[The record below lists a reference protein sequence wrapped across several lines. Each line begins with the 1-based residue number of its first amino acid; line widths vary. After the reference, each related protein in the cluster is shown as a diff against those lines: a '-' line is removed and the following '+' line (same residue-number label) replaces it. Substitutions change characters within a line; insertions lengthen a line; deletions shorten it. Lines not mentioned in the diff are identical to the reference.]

1 MKKIEKRTFVCL
13 ALTLLLLLGLGL
25 FVLRFFLHGG
35 QWASFAANRH
45 LYNSNGSLA
54 VGRVLDRDG
63 DVLSWVDESGNR
75 QYYENATVRKA
86 TLHAV
91 GDLSGSIGTSALVAF
106 ADQLSGYNFL
116 TGADNPFGQGN
127 DLYLTLDARL
137 NYIAYQAMN
146 GKKGAVGV
154 YNYETGEILC
164 MVSTPTFD
172 PANPPTIE
180 DGDPEYEGVYL
191 NRFLSGT
198 FPPGSVYKTVV
209 LSAAIERIPDLFD
222 RTWTCTGSTQ
232 VGDGAI
238 TCPHAH
244 GEQDISSALANSCN
258 GVFALLAD
266 ELGEDVLEE
275 YTVRA
280 GLTSSYRVSG
290 LNTAAGSFDFDG
302 LTANELGWAGVG
314 QYNDLA
320 NPCALMV
327 YMGAIANGGTAAMPR
342 LVLKTENALGLPS
355 LPALPRHTK
364 KLVEGDTAAALAE
377 LMAHNVTA
385 QYGASR
391 FPNMDV
397 CAKSGTAE
405 VGGGKAPHAWFA
417 GFLRNP
423 DAPYAFVVLVE
434 NGGSGADA
442 AGSVAA
448 RVLDA
453 VVNGY

>member
-1 MKKIEKRTFVCL
+1 M
-13 ALTLLLLLGLGL
+13 
-25 FVLRFFLHGG
+25 
-35 QWASFAANRH
+35 
-45 LYNSNGSLA
+45 
-54 VGRVLDRDG
+54 GRVLDRDG
-63 DVLSWVDESGNR
+63 DVLSWTEEDGTR
-75 QYYENATVRKA
+75 RWYDNATVRKA

-91 GDLSGSIGTSALVAF
+91 GDAQGNIGTGRWWPLPTSSPATTCSPGPTPPWGRATTSTSPWTPGTTTSPMRPWP
-106 ADQLSGYNFL
+106 A
-116 TGADNPFGQGN
+116 
-127 DLYLTLDARL
+127 AR
-137 NYIAYQAMN
+137 
-146 GKKGAVGV
+146 GAVA
-154 YNYETGEILC
+154 
-164 MVSTPTFD
+164 STTTRRGRCCAWCPPPAFD
-172 PANPPTIE
+172 PLNPPSAE
-180 DGDPEYEGVYL
+180 ELEENDAYEGAYL

-209 LSAAIERIPDLFD
+209 LSAAIERMPDLFD

-258 GVFALLAD
+258 GVFALLAG

-327 YMGAIANGGTAAMPR
+327 YMGAIANGGTAAVPR

-355 LPALPRHTK
+355 LPALPRHTQ

>member
-1 MKKIEKRTFVCL
+1 M
-13 ALTLLLLLGLGL
+13 
-25 FVLRFFLHGG
+25 
-35 QWASFAANRH
+35 
-45 LYNSNGSLA
+45 
-54 VGRVLDRDG
+54 
-63 DVLSWVDESGNR
+63 
-75 QYYENATVRKA
+75 
-86 TLHAV
+86 
-91 GDLSGSIGTSALVAF
+91 AF
-106 ADQLSGYNFL
+106 ADQLSGYNLL
-116 TGADNPFGQGN
+116 TGAYSPGGN
-127 DLYLTLDARL
+127 DLYLTLDARY
-137 NYIAYQAMN
+137 NYIAYEALA
-146 GKKGAVGV
+146 GRKGAVGV
-154 YNYETGEILC
+154 YNYETGEVLC
-164 MVSTPTFD
+164 MVSPPAFD
-172 PANPPTIE
+172 PLYPPSSE
-180 DGDPEYEGVYL
+180 EMEGNDAYDGVYL

-209 LSAAIERIPDLFD
+209 LSAAIERMPDLFD

-238 TCPHAH
+238 TCPRAH

-258 GVFALLAD
+258 GVFALLAG

-327 YMGAIANGGTAAMPR
+327 YMGAIANGGTAAVPR

-385 QYGASR
+385 QYGLPLPQHGR
-391 FPNMDV
+391 V
-397 CAKSGTAE
+397 RQE
-405 VGGGKAPHAWFA
+405 RHRRGGGRQGPPRLVRRLPPQPRAPTPSWCWWRTAAPVRTRRAPWRPGCWTLWSTDTKSRPPARGKAVRRGCSYSCSSTLRRSQAWESSS
-417 GFLRNP
+417 P
-423 DAPYAFVVLVE
+423 PAPERAR
-434 NGGSGADA
+434 GGRDRRSPPPRSGRRPPPA
-442 AGSVAA
+442 APP
-448 RVLDA
+448 
-453 VVNGY
+453 

>member
-1 MKKIEKRTFVCL
+1 M
-13 ALTLLLLLGLGL
+13 
-25 FVLRFFLHGG
+25 
-35 QWASFAANRH
+35 
-45 LYNSNGSLA
+45 
-54 VGRVLDRDG
+54 
-63 DVLSWVDESGNR
+63 
-75 QYYENATVRKA
+75 
-86 TLHAV
+86 
-91 GDLSGSIGTSALVAF
+91 
-106 ADQLSGYNFL
+106 
-116 TGADNPFGQGN
+116 
-127 DLYLTLDARL
+127 
-137 NYIAYQAMN
+137 
-146 GKKGAVGV
+146 
-154 YNYETGEILC
+154 YNYETGEVLC
-164 MVSTPTFD
+164 MVSTPAFD
-172 PANPPTIE
+172 PLYPPSAE
-180 DGDPEYEGVYL
+180 EVEGNDAYDGVYL

-209 LSAAIERIPDLFD
+209 LSAAIERMPDLFD

-280 GLTSSYRVSG
+280 GLTSSYWVSG

-327 YMGAIANGGTAAMPR
+327 YMGAIANGGTAAVPR

>member
-1 MKKIEKRTFVCL
+1 MIKRLRLKFIVINMGIATI
-13 ALTLLLLLGLGL
+13 LLSAMLGLV
-25 FVLRFFLHGG
+25 FYF
-35 QWASFAANRH
+35 
-45 LYNSNGSLA
+45 
-54 VGRVLDRDG
+54 
-63 DVLSWVDESGNR
+63 
-75 QYYENATVRKA
+75 
-86 TLHAV
+86 
-91 GDLSGSIGTSALVAF
+91 TSANL
-106 ADQLSGYNFL
+106 
-116 TGADNPFGQGN
+116 
-127 DLYLTLDARL
+127 
-137 NYIAYQAMN
+137 
-146 GKKGAVGV
+146 
-154 YNYETGEILC
+154 ETESIR
-164 MVSTPTFD
+164 MM
-172 PANPPTIE
+172 
-180 DGDPEYEGVYL
+180 
-191 NRFLSGT
+191 
-198 FPPGSVYKTVV
+198 
-209 LSAAIERIPDLFD
+209 ERIASQPFQMDAP
-222 RTWTCTGSTQ
+222 G
-232 VGDGAI
+232 
-238 TCPHAH
+238 
-244 GEQDISSALANSCN
+244 
-258 GVFALLAD
+258 

-327 YMGAIANGGTAAMPR
+327 YMGAIANGGTAAVPR

-355 LPALPRHTK
+355 LPALPRHTQ